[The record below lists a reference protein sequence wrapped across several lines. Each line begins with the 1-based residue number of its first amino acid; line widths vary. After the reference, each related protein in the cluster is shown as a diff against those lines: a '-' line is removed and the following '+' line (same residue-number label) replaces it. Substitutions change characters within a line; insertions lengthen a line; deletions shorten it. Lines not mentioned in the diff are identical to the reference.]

1 MDSELGRD
9 LTVGS
14 IPRHLL
20 VFSIPMLIGN
30 LARTGY
36 HIINMI
42 WVGHLVGKDAVGA
55 VGVSFPIIFI
65 LIGVFIGMS
74 LATTILVAHH
84 YGAKDYDAVEKIVSN
99 SFLLSVIIGGFF
111 TITGMFSSDFF
122 LSLMDTPPE
131 NFAMASGYLKINLAG
146 FVLLYMDFL
155 IHSIL
160 RGIGNTV
167 VPLIFTCIGMGMNAI
182 IDPFFIGGFGPFP
195 LNGLNGAAYATL
207 VSEATL
213 VTVSIIYLNKK
224 SRMVAFNPKKLKLNR
239 QITFLL
245 FKLGLPSVAQQS
257 LVSIST
263 MFITTFVNAF
273 GSAATNAFGAVGR
286 IDMFV
291 FLPAM
296 SMGMAASA
304 LTGQNLGAGKLERIR
319 DIFKWGTIMTSSI
332 TICISLFVVLLS
344 KPILAMFG
352 LGNDARVMNIGRT
365 YLYIVGPCYVFFSI
379 MFLTNGIVNG
389 AGHTIITM
397 AFTFVSIWIIRVPF
411 SWLLSKTYL
420 GITGIWVAVSMSF
433 IITMIVSLSYYFSG
447 RWKKSP
453 TLRHGTNVRY

>member
-1 MDSELGRD
+1 MNRQLGKD

-20 VFSIPMLIGN
+20 AFSIPMLIGN

-74 LATTILVAHH
+74 LATTILVAQH
-84 YGAKDYDAVEKIVSN
+84 YGAKEYDAVEKIVSN

-111 TITGMFSSDFF
+111 TITGILSSDFF
-122 LSLMDTPPE
+122 LSLMETPPE
-131 NFAMASGYLKINLAG
+131 NFTMASSYLKINLAG
-146 FVLLYMDFL
+146 FVLLYLDFL

-167 VPLIFTCIGMGMNAI
+167 VPLMFTCIGMGMNAI

-207 VSEATL
+207 MSEATI
-213 VTVSIIYLNKK
+213 VVVSIIYLNKK
-224 SRMVAFNPKKLKLNR
+224 SRMVAFNLKKLIFDK
-239 QITFLL
+239 QITIQL

-286 IDMFV
+286 IDMLV

-304 LTGQNLGAGKLERIR
+304 LTGQNLGANKSERIR

-332 TICISLFVVLLS
+332 TIFISFFVVFLS

-352 LGNDARVMNIGRT
+352 LGNDPKVLDIGRT
-365 YLYIVGPCYVFFSI
+365 YLHTVGPCYVFFSI
-379 MFLTNGIVNG
+379 MFLSNGIING
-389 AGHTIITM
+389 AGRTVITM
-397 AFTFVSIWIIRVPF
+397 VFTFVSIWIIRVPF

-420 GITGIWVAVSMSF
+420 GITGIWIAVSMSF
-433 IITMIVSLSYYFSG
+433 VIPMTVSLAYYFSG
-447 RWKKSP
+447 RWRKSP
-453 TLRHGTNVRY
+453 P

>member
-1 MDSELGRD
+1 MDKELGKD

-30 LARTGY
+30 LARTSY

-55 VGVSFPIIFI
+55 IGVSFPIIFI

-74 LATTILVAHH
+74 LATTILVAQH
-84 YGAKDYDAVEKIVSN
+84 YGAKEYGTVEKIVSN
-99 SFLLSVIIGGFF
+99 SFLLSLIIGGFF
-111 TITGMFSSDFF
+111 TIIGILSSDF
-122 LSLMDTPPE
+122 LLRLMDTPPE
-131 NFAMASGYLKINLAG
+131 NFAMASSYLTINLAG
-146 FVLLYMDFL
+146 FVLLYLDFL

-213 VTVSIIYLNKK
+213 VVVSIIYLNRK
-224 SRMVAFNPKKLKLNR
+224 SRMVAFNPKKLILDK
-239 QITFLL
+239 QITLLL

-296 SMGMAASA
+296 SMGMATSA
-304 LTGQNLGAGKLERIR
+304 LTGQNIGAGKLERIR
-319 DIFKWGTIMTSSI
+319 DIFKWGIIMTSSI
-332 TICISLFVVLLS
+332 TIFISFFVVLLS

-352 LGNDARVMNIGRT
+352 LGNDANVIDIGRT
-365 YLYIVGPCYVFFSI
+365 YLHMVGPCYVFFSI
-379 MFLTNGIVNG
+379 MFLSNGIING

-397 AFTFVSIWIIRVPF
+397 VFTFVSIWIIRVPF

-433 IITMIVSLSYYFSG
+433 IITMIVSLGYYFSG

-453 TLRHGTNVRY
+453 NVQPNGAG